1 VASLAMPRPMLFQ
14 SGSRDGL
21 FDLEAI
27 KASFAKLEA
36 CYAKAGVPER
46 CRTRLY
52 DSPHQFNA
60 EMQAEAW
67 EWLGKYV

>member
-1 VASLAMPRPMLFQ
+1 
-14 SGSRDGL
+14 L
-21 FDLEAI
+21 FDLDGV
-27 KASFAKLEA
+27 KASFATLNA

-46 CRTRLY
+46 CRTQLY

-67 EWLGKYV
+67 AWLERFV